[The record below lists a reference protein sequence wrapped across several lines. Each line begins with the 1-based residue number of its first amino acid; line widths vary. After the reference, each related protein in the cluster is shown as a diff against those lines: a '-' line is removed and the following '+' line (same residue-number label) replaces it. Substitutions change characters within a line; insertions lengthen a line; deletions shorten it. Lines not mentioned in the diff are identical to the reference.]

1 MKKLMFALAAVA
13 MASAASA
20 ATVSWGMSDAFAS
33 DSGLTTGKLYLFHR
47 SGDEIADLTEF
58 AKVTSLFTLDNVSAA
73 LGDGLSTINTTK
85 DAPYTKMLNE
95 LTLADGMAAAS
106 KLAGRSFDSGST
118 GYYQV
123 YLVAIAD
130 DGKTIGVSTASRLN
144 IKDNETTSNAMKG
157 AGDFTI
163 YNAATIPEPTSGL
176 LLLLGVA
183 GLALRRRRA

>member
-13 MASAASA
+13 MTSAASA
-20 ATVSWGMSDAFAS
+20 ATVSWGMQDAFAE
-33 DSGLTTGKLYLFHR
+33 DSGLTAGKLYLFHR
-47 SGDEIADLTEF
+47 SGDEIADLKEF

-85 DAPYTKMLNE
+85 SAPYTKMLNE
-95 LTLADGMAAAS
+95 LTLADGMAVAS
-106 KLAGRSFDSGST
+106 ELAGRSFDSGST
-118 GYYQV
+118 GNYQV
-123 YLVAIAD
+123 YLVAIAE
-130 DGKTIGVSTASRLN
+130 DGKTIGVSTATRLT

-157 AGDFTI
+157 TANFTI
-163 YNAATIPEPTSGL
+163 YNAAAIPEPTSGL